1 MRDDSGLMAGHTAAE
16 APPKPRFR
24 GRLHQVAFIVS
35 IPAGLTLV
43 ALAER
48 PVARVAAAIYALSL
62 IALYGTSAAY
72 HLGRWSTRT
81 FDRMR
86 KLDHSMIYVLI
97 AGTYTPIALLGLK
110 RPWSI
115 VILTLAWAGAAFG
128 VVLKLAKFDRVKV
141 LGAVLYIVLGW
152 LAVLMTPLLIR
163 QLTLAQLLL
172 ILAGGLLYTGG
183 SIILL
188 LNRPNPRPATF
199 GYHEIWHAMGIAAG
213 ACHYTAVLL
222 LVLIAV

>member
-1 MRDDSGLMAGHTAAE
+1 MAGHTAAD

-43 ALAER
+43 ALADR

-81 FDRMR
+81 FNRMR

-97 AGTYTPIALLGLK
+97 AGTYTPIALLGLEG
-110 RPWSI
+110 PWSTVVLI
-115 VILTLAWAGAAFG
+115 AAWAGAALG
-128 VVLKLAKFDRVKV
+128 VTITLVRFDRFKV
-141 LGAVLYIVLGW
+141 LGAALYIVLGW
-152 LAVLMTPLLIR
+152 LALLVAPVLIR
-163 QLTLAQLLL
+163 ELSVPQLLL
-172 ILAGGLLYTGG
+172 ILAGGILYTGG
-183 SIILL
+183 SVILL
-188 LNRPNPRPATF
+188 LNRPNPSPAAF

-213 ACHYTAVLL
+213 ACHYAAVLL
-222 LVLIAV
+222 LVLLAA

>member
-1 MRDDSGLMAGHTAAE
+1 MVGNTPAE
-16 APPKPRFR
+16 LAPKPRLR

-48 PVARVAAAIYALSL
+48 PVARVAAAIYSLSL
-62 IALYGTSAAY
+62 ISLFGTSAAY
-72 HLGRWSTRT
+72 HLGQWSSRT
-81 FDRMR
+81 ITRMR

-97 AGTYTPIALLGLK
+97 AGSYTPIALLGLK
-110 RPWSI
+110 GPWSI
-115 VILTLAWAGAAFG
+115 IILSLAWAGAAFG
-128 VVLKLAKFDRVKV
+128 VAIKLMKFERSNV
-141 LGAVLYIVLGW
+141 LGAALYIVLGW
-152 LAVLMTPLLIR
+152 LAVLMTPVLIR
-163 QLTLAQLLL
+163 QLSPAQLLL

-199 GYHEIWHAMGIAAG
+199 GYHEIWHAMGIAAS
-213 ACHYTAVLL
+213 ACHYAAILL
-222 LVLIAV
+222 LILVAS